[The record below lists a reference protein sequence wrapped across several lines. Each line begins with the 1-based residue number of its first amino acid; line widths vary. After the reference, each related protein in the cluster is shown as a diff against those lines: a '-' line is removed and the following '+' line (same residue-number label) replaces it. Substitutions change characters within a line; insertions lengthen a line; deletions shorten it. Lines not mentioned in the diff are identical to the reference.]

1 MYVASSKQPVR
12 ASAVC
17 LVKRKCNKTG
27 RIQLSRGV
35 FKFVYSDAQ
44 TSRNMGFQRSCTR
57 AETAS
62 RGCLDPS
69 RLSQLQ
75 LTVSSFKSRTVGV
88 MESHTLQENK
98 IVRLCNA
105 HRCLPFYLLSRRLNT
120 CWLIVQLQEMSL
132 VSQLEHLFDCVICMK
147 PCHSSQQMFIFLPWK
162 SGSSNMWGVLFPS
175 SVCCMWTT
183 DLIHSSQGK
192 PSTSLLLWCCTSLN
206 ETELGE

>member
-1 MYVASSKQPVR
+1 MASSKQPVR

-69 RLSQLQ
+69 RLSTA
-75 LTVSSFKSRTVGV
+75 TVYC
-88 MESHTLQENK
+88 TL
-98 IVRLCNA
+98 I
-105 HRCLPFYLLSRRLNT
+105 
-120 CWLIVQLQEMSL
+120 
-132 VSQLEHLFDCVICMK
+132 
-147 PCHSSQQMFIFLPWK
+147 
-162 SGSSNMWGVLFPS
+162 
-175 SVCCMWTT
+175 
-183 DLIHSSQGK
+183 
-192 PSTSLLLWCCTSLN
+192 
-206 ETELGE
+206 

>member
-1 MYVASSKQPVR
+1 MWLHQSSLWELPRCVLLRENVTRLGEFSYQEGFSSLFTLTRKLPGTWGSSALALGRKQLAAGVLIPVG
-12 ASAVC
+12 SP
-17 LVKRKCNKTG
+17 
-27 RIQLSRGV
+27 QLH
-35 FKFVYSDAQ
+35 F
-44 TSRNMGFQRSCTR
+44 
-57 AETAS
+57 
-62 RGCLDPS
+62 
-69 RLSQLQ
+69 
-75 LTVSSFKSRTVGV
+75 TVSSFKSRTVGV

-105 HRCLPFYLLSRRLNT
+105 HRCLPFHLLSRRLNT

-162 SGSSNMWGVLFPS
+162 SGSSNMWGVLFPC

-192 PSTSLLLWCCTSLN
+192 PSTSLLWWCTSLN